1 MHFPRR
7 LPHRLLRSAVELE
20 CAPAGGTLADARR
33 LLFLDL
39 AEECGVFAPFGLQR
53 PSSMTCARISFVLS
67 GVRLRLRTCRAA
79 FRSESF
85 FSGDPPD
92 SGAGLG
98 VSTSSSASGAADS
111 ASGSVAGTASGVPGS
126 AMTRSILVTMN
137 SRLLPTFLTFQPF
150 AVISVTTTSISLRPT
165 FTMTMVPTVMLLV
178 SHILTS
184 FWLFD
189 LRLLCFAGAYTTMTC
204 ATYPVAI

>member
-1 MHFPRR
+1 M
-7 LPHRLLRSAVELE
+7 
-20 CAPAGGTLADARR
+20 
-33 LLFLDL
+33 
-39 AEECGVFAPFGLQR
+39 
-53 PSSMTCARISFVLS
+53 LS
-67 GVRLRLRTCRAA
+67 GVRLRLRTSRAA

-98 VSTSSSASGAADS
+98 VSTSSSASDAADS
-111 ASGSVAGTASGVPGS
+111 ASGSVAGASSDGISASTASVSGSVAEAASGAPGS

-184 FWLFD
+184 LWLFD
-189 LRLLCFAGAYTTMTC
+189 LRLLCFAGSYTTMTC
-204 ATYPVAI
+204 AAYPVAI

>member
-1 MHFPRR
+1 M
-7 LPHRLLRSAVELE
+7 
-20 CAPAGGTLADARR
+20 
-33 LLFLDL
+33 
-39 AEECGVFAPFGLQR
+39 
-53 PSSMTCARISFVLS
+53 LS

-111 ASGSVAGTASGVPGS
+111 ASGSVAGAASGASGS
-126 AMTRSILVTMN
+126 AMIRSILLTMN
-137 SRLLPTFLTFQPF
+137 SRSLPTFLTFQPF

-184 FWLFD
+184 LCSPKSCFPFGHGPRGPALQDRYFSGSPLSGVPCGSAVLAPSREDLLIFD
-189 LRLLCFAGAYTTMTC
+189 I
-204 ATYPVAI
+204 V

>member
-1 MHFPRR
+1 MGISKGTHAVSTLFS
-7 LPHRLLRSAVELE
+7 LLSAVELE

-33 LLFLDL
+33 LLLLDL
-39 AEECGVFAPFGLQR
+39 AEECGVKALLRSLCSIRAPETFFDDLR
-53 PSSMTCARISFVLS
+53 EDPCARISFVLS

-98 VSTSSSASGAADS
+98 VSTSSSASDGIS
-111 ASGSVAGTASGVPGS
+111 ASTASVSGSVAGTASGAPGS

-137 SRLLPTFLTFQPF
+137 SRSLPTFLTFQPF
-150 AVISVTTTSISLRPT
+150 AVISVTTSRSR
-165 FTMTMVPTVMLLV
+165 
-178 SHILTS
+178 
-184 FWLFD
+184 
-189 LRLLCFAGAYTTMTC
+189 
-204 ATYPVAI
+204 

>member
-1 MHFPRR
+1 
-7 LPHRLLRSAVELE
+7 
-20 CAPAGGTLADARR
+20 
-33 LLFLDL
+33 
-39 AEECGVFAPFGLQR
+39 
-53 PSSMTCARISFVLS
+53 MTCARISFVLS
-67 GVRLRLRTCRAA
+67 GVWLRLRTCRAA

-98 VSTSSSASGAADS
+98 ASAPSAASGA
-111 ASGSVAGTASGVPGS
+111 PGS
-126 AMTRSILVTMN
+126 AMTRSILVTVN
-137 SRLLPTFLTFQPF
+137 SRSLPTFLTFQPF

-184 FWLFD
+184 LWLFE

>member
-1 MHFPRR
+1 
-7 LPHRLLRSAVELE
+7 
-20 CAPAGGTLADARR
+20 
-33 LLFLDL
+33 
-39 AEECGVFAPFGLQR
+39 
-53 PSSMTCARISFVLS
+53 MTCARISFVLS

-98 VSTSSSASGAADS
+98 VSTSSSASGSVAGAASDGISASTAS
-111 ASGSVAGTASGVPGS
+111 ASGSVAGTASDAPGS

-137 SRLLPTFLTFQPF
+137 SRSLPTFLTFQPF

-184 FWLFD
+184 LWLFD
-189 LRLLCFAGAYTTMTC
+189 LRLLCIAGAYTTMTC